1 MSHPALGMPQAWSR
15 VARDYRRHI
24 APDFLPAA
32 RTMCRAVGITPGDR
46 VLDIACG
53 PGTAALA
60 ARELGAAR
68 VVGVDYARGMIAA
81 AGADAGASPAV
92 SFAVA
97 DALALP
103 FADASFDV
111 VISSF
116 GLIFAADPKLAAAEA
131 ARVLPPGGR
140 IGLLVWPP
148 GGSVGAYQEAAF
160 RHLAVPPSRH
170 DPFQWGT
177 PERARSWLGT
187 AFSAVTLEPIDV
199 PFEAASPAAAWNVFR
214 TAAGRVA
221 AAYAALDAA
230 AQARL
235 DAEMVRFFEPFRRA
249 DGRVLWPRE
258 AFVVRGTR
266 A

>member
-1 MSHPALGMPQAWSR
+1 MSHPGLGMPQAWSR
-15 VARDYRRHI
+15 VARDYRRHV

-32 RTMCRAVGITPGDR
+32 RAMCRALGITPRDR

-60 ARELGAAR
+60 AGEMGAVR
-68 VVGVDYARGMIAA
+68 IVGVDYARGMIAA
-81 AGADAGASPAV
+81 ASADAGASPAV
-92 SFAVA
+92 RFAVA

-103 FADASFDV
+103 FASASFDV

-116 GLIFAADPKLAAAEA
+116 GLIFAPDPRLAAAEA
-131 ARVLPPGGR
+131 ARVLPHGGR

-148 GGSVGAYQEAAF
+148 GGSIGAYQEAAF
-160 RHLAVPPSRH
+160 RHLAVPPSPH
-170 DPFQWGT
+170 DPFQWGA
-177 PERARSWLGT
+177 PDRARSWLGS
-187 AFSAVTLEPIDV
+187 AFSAVTLDPIDV
-199 PFEAASPAAAWNVFR
+199 PFEAASPAAAWNVLR
-214 TAAGRVA
+214 TATGRVA

-235 DAEMVRFFEPFRRA
+235 DAEMIRFFEPFRRG

-258 AFVVRGTR
+258 AFIVRGTR
-266 A
+266 S

>member
-1 MSHPALGMPQAWSR
+1 MLGMPHAWSR
-15 VARDYRRHI
+15 VAQDYRAHI

-32 RTMCRAVGITPGDR
+32 RVMCGAVDISPDDR

-60 ARELGAAR
+60 ARERGAR
-68 VVGVDYARGMIAA
+68 CVVGVDYARGMIAA
-81 AGADAGASPAV
+81 ARAEASRSP
-92 SFAVA
+92 SLCFAVA

-103 FADASFDV
+103 LAAASFDV

-116 GLIFAADPKLAAAEA
+116 GLIFAADPNVAAAEA
-131 ARVLPPGGR
+131 ARVLRPGGR
-140 IGLLVWPP
+140 IGLLAWPP
-148 GGSVGAYQEAAF
+148 GGSTGAYQDAVF

-170 DPFQWGT
+170 DPFQWGV

-187 AFSAVTLEPIDV
+187 AFSGVVLEPIEV
-199 PFEAASPAAAWNVFR
+199 PFEAASPGAAWGVLR
-214 TAAGRVA
+214 TATGRVA

-230 AQARL
+230 AQTRL
-235 DAEMVRFFEPFRRA
+235 DGEMERFFEPFRRS

-258 AFVVRGTR
+258 AVVIRGIR

>member
-32 RTMCRAVGITPGDR
+32 RTMCRAVGIAPGDR

-60 ARELGAAR
+60 ARELGAGR
-68 VVGVDYARGMIAA
+68 VAGVDYARGMIAA
-81 AGADAGASPAV
+81 ADADAGARPAV
-92 SFAVA
+92 CYAVA

-140 IGLLVWPP
+140 VGLLVWPP

-160 RHLAVPPSRH
+160 RHLAVPPGRH

-235 DAEMVRFFEPFRRA
+235 DAEMVRFFEPFRRT